1 MVFATIEISC
11 GPETVFTDLTANG
24 WTCPAYPELAHHL
37 DILFSMSRYAPSA
50 GDPVYAAALAA
61 ARTMNGSIT
70 FIRERQSKVDEP
82 MAMLAVRP
90 GS

>member
-11 GPETVFTDLTANG
+11 GSETVSLDLTDAG
-24 WTCPAYPELAHHL
+24 WTCPAYPELARQM
-37 DILFSMSRYAPSA
+37 DILFSMSRYASSA

-70 FIRERQSKVDEP
+70 FIREWPSKVDEP
-82 MAMLAVRP
+82 TAILAVRS

>member
-1 MVFATIEISC
+1 MVFATIKISC
-11 GPETVFTDLTANG
+11 GPETVSVDLTADG
-24 WTCPAYPELAHHL
+24 WTCPAYPELARHL
-37 DILFSMSRYAPSA
+37 DILFSMSRYASSA

-70 FIRERQSKVDEP
+70 FIREWPSKVDEP
-82 MAMLAVRP
+82 TAMLGVRS